1 MRFLRNIY
9 LWLILGSV
17 LVVVG
22 GDALYRDY
30 NPNSKEALQ
39 AAEERRAEGESS
51 TLLDPYLAG
60 FFTAVVLGGG
70 WYAILRRR

>member
-1 MRFLRNIY
+1 VPFDLLDR
-9 LWLILGSV
+9 
-17 LVVVG
+17 
-22 GDALYRDY
+22 
-30 NPNSKEALQ
+30 
-39 AAEERRAEGESS
+39 EERRAEGEDS

>member
-1 MRFLRNIY
+1 MKFIRNIY
-9 LWLILGSV
+9 LWLAMGSLV
-17 LVVVG
+17 VVVG

-39 AAEERRAEGESS
+39 AAEERRTEGESS

>member
-1 MRFLRNIY
+1 MRFLRSIY
-9 LWLILGSV
+9 FWLVLGSV
-17 LVVVG
+17 VVVIG

-30 NPNSKEALQ
+30 SPNSKETIQ

-60 FFTAVVLGGG
+60 FFTAVILGGG

>member
-1 MRFLRNIY
+1 MKFIRNIY
-9 LWLILGSV
+9 FWLALGSV
-17 LVVVG
+17 VVVIG

-30 NPNSKEALQ
+30 SPNSKEAMQ